1 MRETFPAFQ
10 ENAYYQA
17 RIHAEEKK
25 LIAMQMKSHLLF
37 YVYYKLLWFYRDLR
51 KKTRT

>member
-1 MRETFPAFQ
+1 MFIFHMR
-10 ENAYYQA
+10 
-17 RIHAEEKK
+17 AELFN